1 MDIGWL
7 KKLEIIGYKDGTFNT
22 LSGHRFRLM
31 INPKD
36 YESKKEIKYCVEN
49 WIGGPVFK
57 SYNQE
62 GLELEFVLDTT
73 GVLTKLGDDKFG
85 KSLKSLINDLSETV
99 YQYIGTVHQPGFV
112 KVIWG
117 ELNFQGRLQQM
128 DIKYTMFDPNGA
140 PLRATVQLKLIRYT
154 DVKTFRLQMSNS
166 SPDLSHVVTVK
177 DGDTLPDLCRK
188 IYDNTAYCTEVARI
202 NGLTGFR
209 YIEPGTQL
217 LFPPLTNE

>member
-1 MDIGWL
+1 
-7 KKLEIIGYKDGTFNT
+7 
-22 LSGHRFRLM
+22 M

-128 DIKYTMFDPNGA
+128 DIKYTMFDEWCSAACN
-140 PLRATVQLKLIRYT
+140 RATQVDKVYGCENLPVADVEQFSGSLACGYCKRRRYT
-154 DVKTFRLQMSNS
+154 S
-166 SPDLSHVVTVK
+166 
-177 DGDTLPDLCRK
+177 
-188 IYDNTAYCTEVARI
+188 
-202 NGLTGFR
+202 
-209 YIEPGTQL
+209 
-217 LFPPLTNE
+217 

>member
-1 MDIGWL
+1 
-7 KKLEIIGYKDGTFNT
+7 
-22 LSGHRFRLM
+22 M

-177 DGDTLPDLCRK
+177 TEIHFLTFVGRFMIIQPIVRRWRASMGLRVSGTLNPEHSC
-188 IYDNTAYCTEVARI
+188 
-202 NGLTGFR
+202 F
-209 YIEPGTQL
+209 
-217 LFPPLTNE
+217 FHH